1 MSSCWQCGE
10 AVPEADLFCPAC
22 DTLQPP
28 RPGRSHF
35 DVLGLAPRFEVDLA
49 AMERAFKGL
58 SRQLHPD
65 RFALESAAVRRL
77 SMEHA
82 TALNDA
88 YRALKDEGQRA
99 RYLLELWGRPITEK
113 SGRSAPLPFDFLEEV
128 LEARE
133 RMAMA
138 KHAGEGDVLDAEL
151 GRIRQQA
158 AALGAQMRALFR
170 QHDEGEGD
178 GDALAAAIEQ
188 VVHQQKYLQSIL
200 NEYGGGR

>member
-35 DVLGLAPRFEVDLA
+35 EVLGIPPRFEVDLV

-88 YRALKDEGQRA
+88 YRALKRA
-99 RYLLELWGRPITEK
+99 VSL
-113 SGRSAPLPFDFLEEV
+113 
-128 LEARE
+128 
-133 RMAMA
+133 
-138 KHAGEGDVLDAEL
+138 
-151 GRIRQQA
+151 
-158 AALGAQMRALFR
+158 
-170 QHDEGEGD
+170 D
-178 GDALAAAIEQ
+178 GD
-188 VVHQQKYLQSIL
+188 
-200 NEYGGGR
+200 NEDARRGFRIAERRAKKK